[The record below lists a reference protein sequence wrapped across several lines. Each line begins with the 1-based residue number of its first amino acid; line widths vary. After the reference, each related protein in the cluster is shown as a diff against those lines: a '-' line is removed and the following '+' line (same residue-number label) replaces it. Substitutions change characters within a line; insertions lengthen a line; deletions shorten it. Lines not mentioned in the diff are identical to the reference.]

1 MKKYAIA
8 AAIFAAFSAQA
19 ACYGT
24 GTFRTCSDDSGNN
37 YTVNRSGNATYVDG
51 SNSQTGSTWSQQ
63 SYRSGNTTSTYGTSS
78 DGSSWNAQT
87 YKTPGGG
94 STTYGTDSKGNSF
107 VQTCNR
113 FGCY

>member
-1 MKKYAIA
+1 MKKYVIA
-8 AAIFAAFSAQA
+8 AVVFVAFSAQA

-24 GTFRTCSDDSGNN
+24 GAFRTCTDDNGNN

-51 SNSQTGSTWSQQ
+51 SNSQTGSTWNQQ
-63 SYRSGNTTSTYGTSS
+63 SYRSGNTTSTYGTAS

-87 YKTPGGG
+87 YKSPGGG